1 MLFHITGVPLKV
13 FSILFKVHSAHC
25 GMFLYENIC
34 GFTHISP
41 CARLRAMCI
50 LYNDVH
56 GHTWHIMVLA
66 QIFRAEPRFSM
77 TGKFISLQPPLLVQ
91 HYSIVHEASA
101 LCGGGGVFDFC
112 PQGDNLMQSG
122 GSNRR
127 MPEVRRFTYNDK
139 SCLLSARLREER
151 LELEEP

>member
-1 MLFHITGVPLKV
+1 
-13 FSILFKVHSAHC
+13 
-25 GMFLYENIC
+25 
-34 GFTHISP
+34 
-41 CARLRAMCI
+41 
-50 LYNDVH
+50 
-56 GHTWHIMVLA
+56 MVLA

-91 HYSIVHEASA
+91 QCSIVHEASA

-139 SCLLSARLREER
+139 SCLLSARKREER
-151 LELEEP
+151 SLLEFQGLCASQMIGI